1 MISIKQFLDTRR
13 NSAPPKNDL
22 VDALM
27 QMGRLILDAVAA
39 YMVRGTDAD
48 LEDFRR
54 KLNRLVRQMDTPQS
68 PMSVLGIT
76 SDAVEALETYGER
89 TAKYNREQREERQS
103 MVAMLTDTVA
113 ELAGQSDAAVS
124 RLQSIEKDLGRASE
138 LDDIRALKT
147 SLGESLRAV
156 REAAAHHRS
165 TSATTMERL
174 RAQLALA
181 RARVADVPEPPAY
194 NRDDIDSIPEPSAIP
209 VESRSVSY
217 VAAIR
222 LRRADHIATRF
233 GESVRLRMLTM
244 IGTQLKGMLSAD
256 DRLLRWKGTS
266 FVMFLNSKES
276 LGQIRGRLSSVV
288 AMINQQYIEV
298 GSKTSLLSIGVDW
311 VVFSQA
317 DHPTLEAVF
326 TEVGAFLVNATQ
338 NGSPAAVSR

>member
-1 MISIKQFLDTRR
+1 
-13 NSAPPKNDL
+13 
-22 VDALM
+22 
-27 QMGRLILDAVAA
+27 
-39 YMVRGTDAD
+39 
-48 LEDFRR
+48 
-54 KLNRLVRQMDTPQS
+54 
-68 PMSVLGIT
+68 
-76 SDAVEALETYGER
+76 
-89 TAKYNREQREERQS
+89 

-209 VESRSVSY
+209 VESRSAPMWPRP
-217 VAAIR
+217 AAA
-222 LRRADHIATRF
+222 RRPHRDPVRRIGPAAHADHDRHPVET
-233 GESVRLRMLTM
+233 
-244 IGTQLKGMLSAD
+244 MLSAD

-326 TEVGAFLVNATQ
+326 TEVDAFLVNATQ